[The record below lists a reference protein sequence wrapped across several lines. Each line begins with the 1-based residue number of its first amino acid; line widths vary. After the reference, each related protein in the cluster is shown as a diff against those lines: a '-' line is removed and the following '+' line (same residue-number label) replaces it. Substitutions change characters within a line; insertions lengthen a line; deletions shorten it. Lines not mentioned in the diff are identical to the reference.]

1 MRSVLK
7 KGKITISI
15 TIGVMCLMLVI
26 TIFMQFKIVYQTNIT
41 SIDTMREEDLKTELA
56 NWKSKYEDVQEQ
68 YNEVTET
75 LKKYNEESNSHTETK
90 KNLEEELANLQL
102 LLGLTDV
109 EGPGLVITLKDP
121 ENLNSDDGDA
131 KQIVTYSEL
140 MIIVNYLKDAG
151 AEAISINN
159 QRIVNSTDFVNITK
173 SYIKINGEGV
183 SSPYTI
189 NVIGDSDKLKSSLI
203 GTGYVDS
210 IQGWGQEI
218 SFDEKKNIE
227 IGKFTG
233 SMETKYM
240 KDTSNE

>member
-75 LKKYNEESNSHTETK
+75 LKKYNEESNSNTETK

-189 NVIGDSDKLKSSLI
+189 NVIGDSASSMLVARVVDGKDWMDKKKEDTKS
-203 GTGYVDS
+203 
-210 IQGWGQEI
+210 
-218 SFDEKKNIE
+218 
-227 IGKFTG
+227 
-233 SMETKYM
+233 ETKS
-240 KDTSNE
+240 KK